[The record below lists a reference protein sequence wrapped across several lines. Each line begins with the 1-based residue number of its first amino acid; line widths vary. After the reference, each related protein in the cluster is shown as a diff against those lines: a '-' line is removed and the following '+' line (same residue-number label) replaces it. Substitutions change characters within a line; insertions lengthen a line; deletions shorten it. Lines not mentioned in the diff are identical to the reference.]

1 MNLVGK
7 AFRKMAG
14 YVEQKL
20 HPVAYARKLGVT
32 VGENCILGS
41 FRFGSE
47 PWLITLGN
55 HVEITGN
62 VTFITHDGATWV
74 LRQDERYRRV
84 LRYGKITIGDNVL
97 IGYGSILLPGVTIGE
112 NVIVGAGSV
121 VTKDIPPNTVA
132 AGKPARKISGFKEY
146 AEKCLG
152 ETPDYEEENYR
163 RNKREEVL
171 RVWGGK

>member
-84 LRYGKITIGDNVL
+84 LRYGKITIGDNVF

-112 NVIVGAGSV
+112 GAVIAAGSV
-121 VTKDIPPNTVA
+121 VNRDIPPRVVA
-132 AGKPARKISGFKEY
+132 GGNPCRVIRPLTEADREKWEAARREHD
-146 AEKCLG
+146 
-152 ETPDYEEENYR
+152 ET
-163 RNKREEVL
+163 
-171 RVWGGK
+171 